1 MRPLKEIDAFVREF
15 TKDAPATYNEILRLM
30 LDTTAN
36 RGEISA
42 AFSQFIRDKTNKEKE
57 KKIEQTS

>member
-1 MRPLKEIDAFVREF
+1 MRPLKELDEFVREF

-42 AFSQFIRDKTNKEKE
+42 AYSQFIREKKE

>member
-36 RGEISA
+36 RGEISTA
-42 AFSQFIRDKTNKEKE
+42 YTQFIQQKNKEKQ
-57 KKIEQTS
+57 KQ

>member
-36 RGEISA
+36 RGDLSA
-42 AFSQFIRDKTNKEKE
+42 AYSKFIQERNIKEKE
-57 KKIEQTS
+57 KKLV

>member
-1 MRPLKEIDAFVREF
+1 MRPLKELDEFVREF
-15 TKDAPATYNEILRLM
+15 TKDAPATYDTVLRMM

-42 AFSQFIRDKTNKEKE
+42 VYTQFIQQKNKEKT
-57 KKIEQTS
+57 KQ

>member
-1 MRPLKEIDAFVREF
+1 MRPLKEIDEFVREF

-42 AFSQFIRDKTNKEKE
+42 AYTKFIQEKNKEKQ
-57 KKIEQTS
+57 KK